1 MYETIYSAVQ
11 AVDDLVWGW
20 AMILLLLGTHIFMT
34 IRTKGIQRKVFKGIK
49 LSVTKDPEAEGEVS
63 QFGAL
68 TTALAATIGTGN
80 IIGVGNGHC
89 PWRTWR
95 CAVVLAHRC
104 IWYCYKI
111 QRGIDL
117 CEISCKDKR
126 RTYAGRGHVCSGE
139 RTSCKMAGT
148 SFRDLRRPGFLRNR
162 LCHAGKRHCF
172 CM

>member
-49 LSVTKDPEAEGEVS
+49 LSVTKDPEAEGRSKPVRGS
-63 QFGAL
+63 YHSSGS
-68 TTALAATIGTGN
+68 N
-80 IIGVGNGHC
+80 YRYRKYHRRGNGHC

-104 IWYCYKI
+104 IWYRNKI

-148 SFRDLRRPGFLRNR
+148 SFRDLRRPGIPSESAVPLR
-162 LCHAGKRHCF
+162 
-172 CM
+172 